1 LAASAAEVCVAA
13 EPRGTGRNAI
23 FRTYRVGVAMHRA
36 YGKTYEQI
44 REHLL
49 IRAALVDGTLC
60 PICSNPMFRHYTV
73 DLHRP
78 DAAGR

>member
-1 LAASAAEVCVAA
+1 
-13 EPRGTGRNAI
+13 
-23 FRTYRVGVAMHRA
+23 MHRA

-49 IRAALVDGTLC
+49 LAVLVDGTLC
-60 PICSNPMFRHYTV
+60 PICSNPVFRHHMV
-73 DLHRP
+73 DLHHP